1 MGESPGLSTAERA
14 SGRGD
19 GAVPALLY
27 SVGVGAS
34 TRLRVA
40 ETFRS
45 IFYAPLAVAVHG
57 GHFAAEGL
65 EVDVVTAEFGAGT
78 VGMMQ
83 KGEAH
88 VALSGLMRSFD
99 QADRGEAPLVHFAAV
114 NDRNGFFLL
123 GRQARPSFTW
133 SDLVGRTVISFGGA
147 PTPWLCMQAVLR
159 RHGVDPA
166 RVTFLRGLSTADA
179 VAAFR
184 AGKGDFIEH
193 GPPVVDHLLAA
204 GAGHLVAAM
213 GDATGPLPF
222 SSFMASRET
231 LARDRERIVRFV
243 RGFARAQRWMASS
256 GAAEIAEVIAPAF
269 PDIDRRIRV
278 AAVERYV
285 RQSTWARDPVLT
297 RSGFDTLQTILLD
310 GGFIRRAHRFEDLV
324 DVEIARQ
331 AAGY

>member
-1 MGESPGLSTAERA
+1 MA
-14 SGRGD
+14 S
-19 GAVPALLY
+19 
-27 SVGVGAS
+27 S
-34 TRLRVA
+34 RLRVA

-83 KGEAH
+83 RGEAD

-99 QADRGEAPLVHFAAV
+99 QADRGEAPLVHFAGV

-123 GRQARPSFTW
+123 GHRAQPSFAW
-133 SDLVGRTVISFGGA
+133 SDLVGKTVISFGGA

-193 GPPVVDHLLAA
+193 GPPVVDHLLAD

-213 GDATGPLPF
+213 GDATGPVPF
-222 SSFMASRET
+222 SSFMAARATLERE
-231 LARDRERIVRFV
+231 RERIVRFV
-243 RGFARAQRWMASS
+243 RGFVRAQRWMASN
-256 GAAEIAEVIAPAF
+256 GAHAIAAVIAPAF
-269 PDIDRRIRV
+269 ADIDERIRI
-278 AAVERYV
+278 AALERYV
-285 RQSTWARDPVLT
+285 RQSTWTRDPVLT
-297 RSGFDTLQTILLD
+297 RAGFDTLQTILLD
-310 GGFIRRAHRFEDLV
+310 GGFIKRAHRFEDLV